1 MMKKQFFISPYTLVF
16 IHMPKA
22 AGCTLQRIIDR
33 QYRGQ
38 KTFDIDG
45 NGIANVQASI
55 DRLRSLSEAER
66 AEIRCVKGHV
76 PYGVGQWLQSPV
88 QYISM
93 LREPVARAVSDYNYA
108 VSNPEHTLYREV
120 NEKGIS
126 LLQYVEMRAQSGL
139 DNLYTRML
147 SGCVNWENLMLSGAL
162 SQDTLEIAKDNVRKC
177 AVVGI
182 TERFD
187 ESILLFK
194 EKLGWSSCYYVRE
207 NVTPSIRINRNQ
219 VSSYVEKAIKE
230 YYLLDIE
237 LYRYCLEI
245 FDENIQRAGR
255 DFQVELAEFGRTNS
269 DYHKRHASTSLPISI
284 CCINK
289 GN

>member
-1 MMKKQFFISPYTLVF
+1 MLKKQFFISSYTLVF

-22 AGCTLQRIIDR
+22 AGSTLQRIIDR
-33 QYRGQ
+33 QYRDQ

-45 NGIANVQASI
+45 NGILRVQASI

-76 PYGVGQWLQSPV
+76 PFGVGQWLRSPV

-93 LREPVARAVSDYNYA
+93 LREPVARAISDYNFA
-108 VSNPEHTLYREV
+108 VSNPEHNLYREV
-120 NEKGIS
+120 NEKGMS

-139 DNLYTRML
+139 ANLYTRLL
-147 SGCVNWENLMLSGAL
+147 SGCVNWENLALSGAL
-162 SQDTLEIAKDNVRKC
+162 SQNTLEGAKENVRKC
-177 AVVGI
+177 AAVGI

-194 EKLGWSSCYYVRE
+194 KKLGWSSCHYVRE
-207 NVTPSIRINRNQ
+207 NVTPSIRVNRNQ
-219 VSSYVEKAIKE
+219 VSSDVEKAIKE

-237 LYRYCLEI
+237 LYQYCLEI
-245 FDENIQRAGR
+245 FNENIQKAGS
-255 DFQVELAEFGRTNS
+255 DFQVELAEFSRTNS
-269 DYHKRHASTSLPISI
+269 DYQQ
-284 CCINK
+284 
-289 GN
+289 